1 MPAFYSALFMFY
13 LRQAFTC
20 FFISSLLLSCSAVS
34 QTSNKEP
41 QDQTQVILAA
51 RMFDPV
57 TSKMI
62 EHPVITINGDKIVS
76 IQSNQQVP
84 PGTKVIDLA
93 DVTLL
98 PGLIDAHTHITYH
111 FDEHGLFG
119 ASGDPS
125 PDVTLKYA
133 EENAKRTVE
142 AGFTTIRNLG
152 AGQLVDIR
160 LRDEVN
166 KGQTVGPRM
175 LVSGQPF
182 TPDLLR
188 GANKAARLQIIREFV
203 RARIAEG
210 ADVIKL
216 FEGVDNFG
224 SALLS
229 PDEVKSAVDIAHQA
243 GIKVAVHAHEAAA
256 VIAAVKGGCDSI
268 EHGTFMNDE
277 AIQLMVINHV
287 PLVPTIYLPTHYL
300 NHKKQF
306 VFDDS
311 TWTFFEKLKAVN
323 QGNLRKAKR
332 ASVKIISGSDAV
344 AGVHGENAE
353 EIVWLVKAGLSPAE
367 AIKAATADA
376 AQLLGLAGQIGEI
389 KPGAFADMI
398 AVRGD
403 PSQDISAL
411 LRVAFV
417 MKSGTVIKS
426 IL

>member
-1 MPAFYSALFMFY
+1 
-13 LRQAFTC
+13 
-20 FFISSLLLSCSAVS
+20 
-34 QTSNKEP
+34 
-41 QDQTQVILAA
+41 
-51 RMFDPV
+51 MFDPA

-62 EHPVITINGDKIVS
+62 EHPVITINGDKVVS
-76 IQSNQQVP
+76 VSSNQQVP
-84 PGTKVIDLA
+84 SGPNVIDLG
-93 DVTLL
+93 DLTLL

-111 FDEHGLFG
+111 FDERGLFG
-119 ASGDPS
+119 ASGDLT

-160 LRDEVN
+160 LRNEVN
-166 KGQTVGPRM
+166 KGQVEGPRM
-175 LVSGQPF
+175 LVSGEPF
-182 TPDLLR
+182 TPDLFD
-188 GANKAARLQIIREFV
+188 AAKRAERLEIIRGFV
-203 RARIAEG
+203 SARIAEG

-216 FEGVDNFG
+216 FEGVDRSG
-224 SALLS
+224 SALIS
-229 PDEVKSAVDIAHQA
+229 PEEVQAAVNIAHSA
-243 GIKVAVHAHEAAA
+243 GRKVAVHAHEAAA

-277 AIQLMVINHV
+277 AIQLMVKNHV

-311 TWTFFEKLKAVN
+311 TWAFFEKLRSVN
-323 QGNLRKAKR
+323 QENLRKAKR
-332 ASVKIISGSDAV
+332 AGVRIISGSDAV

-367 AIKAATADA
+367 AVKSATVDA
-376 AQLLGLAGQIGEI
+376 ADLLGLTGQVGEI
-389 KPGAFADMI
+389 KPGTFADMI
-398 AVRGD
+398 AVPGD
-403 PSQDISAL
+403 PSKDINVL
-411 LRVAFV
+411 LKVAFV

-426 IL
+426 SL